1 MLRVLTWPFRAVWRL
16 LGFLLAAAGKLLS
29 LLIGLALTV
38 LGVVLTGT
46 LIGAGLGI
54 PLAILGV
61 LTMLRAL
68 F

>member
-16 LGFLLAAAGKLLS
+16 LGFLLSAAGKLLS
-29 LLIGLALTV
+29 LLIGLALTA

-46 LIGAGLGI
+46 LVGAGLGI

-61 LTMLRAL
+61 LTMIRAL